1 MSEGFEE
8 LLQRLGVLQ
17 DLEKAASV
25 LGWDEETKMPPLGAE
40 ARAEQRATIARI
52 AHEHQTAPELGE
64 LLEELRPFEEAHDP
78 ESFEASLIRV
88 ARTDYEKASRV
99 PVDLRADLSRLASQ
113 GYRAWLKARE
123 QQDFGVLFPFLERS
137 LELRRRYVEC
147 FAPYD
152 DPYDPLLDIYEP
164 GMKTVE
170 VEPIFER
177 LKEALVPM
185 IRSFAETHVV
195 DDSSVHGH
203 FPRDA
208 QRRFSL
214 LMLERWGMDRAAW
227 RLDKTVHPF
236 MTCFSPSDIRLTTN
250 FHEDSLHGLL
260 SCLHEFGHG
269 IYERNVDP
277 RYTRTPLA
285 EGVSSAFHESQSRMW
300 ENLVG
305 RNLATW
311 RFFYPQLQDAFPDH
325 FADVSLETF
334 HRALN
339 KVEPTM
345 RRVDADEV
353 TYSLHIILR
362 FELERAVLGGELD
375 LRDLPDAFDAK
386 MREYLGIQPSDVT
399 NGVLQDAH
407 WSDLTFGY
415 FPTYALGNVVS
426 VQLWER
432 AEAAVGPFDEQ
443 FERGDFTTLRDW
455 LTENIYHWGR
465 TFTPQ
470 ELLQRAAGGPM
481 NPEPYV
487 RYLERKLNDLL
498 QAGSVGS
505 GAADARPEDEGAAVA

>member
-1 MSEGFEE
+1 VNDRFAE
-8 LLQRLGVLQ
+8 LLRRLGELQ
-17 DLEKAASV
+17 DVEKTAQV

-40 ARAEQRATIARI
+40 ARAEQRGTLARI
-52 AHEHQTAPELGE
+52 AHGLQTDPSLGA
-64 LLEELRPFEEAHDP
+64 LLEELRPFEEAHP
-78 ESFEASLIRV
+78 FESFEASVIRV
-88 ARTDYEKASRV
+88 ARSDFEKACRV
-99 PVDLRADLSRLASQ
+99 PADLRADLSRLASR
-113 GYRAWLKARE
+113 GYRAWLQARE
-123 QQDFGVLFPFLERS
+123 QQDYRVLLPYLERG

-152 DPYDPLLDIYEP
+152 DPYDPLLDVYEP
-164 GMKTVE
+164 GMKTIE
-170 VEPIFER
+170 VERIFER
-177 LKEALVPM
+177 LKDALVPM
-185 IRSFAETHVV
+185 IRTFAEAGPV
-195 DDSSVHGH
+195 DDSSLHGH
-203 FPRDA
+203 FPRAA

-214 LMLERWGMDRAAW
+214 QVLERWGMDRAAW

-250 FHEDSLHGLL
+250 FHEDSLHGVL

-269 IYERNVDP
+269 VYERNVDP
-277 RYTRTPLA
+277 RFTRTPLA
-285 EGVSSAFHESQSRMW
+285 EGVSSAFHESQSRLW

-305 RNLATW
+305 RSLATW
-311 RFFYPQLQDAFPDH
+311 RFFYPSLQDVFPDH
-325 FADVSLETF
+325 FSDVSLETF

-362 FELERAVLGGELD
+362 FELERELLAGRLD
-375 LRDLPDAFDAK
+375 LDDLPEAFDAK
-386 MREYLGIQPSDVT
+386 MVEYLGLRPPDIAS
-399 NGVLQDAH
+399 GALQDAH

-432 AEAAVGPFDEQ
+432 AQAEIGPLEEQ
-443 FERGDFTTLRDW
+443 FERGEFAPLREW
-455 LTENIYHWGR
+455 LAERVYRWGR

-470 ELLQRAAGGPM
+470 ELLQRAAGGPID
-481 NPEPYV
+481 PDPYL

-498 QAGSVGS
+498 
-505 GAADARPEDEGAAVA
+505 GAAVA

>member
-1 MSEGFEE
+1 VNEQFEA
-8 LLQRLGVLQ
+8 LRRRLGELQ
-17 DLEKAASV
+17 DLEKTAAV
-25 LGWDEETKMPPLGAE
+25 LGWDEETKMPPLGAA

-52 AHEHQTAPELGE
+52 LHEHHIAPELGE
-64 LLEELRPFEEAHDP
+64 LLEQLRPFESEHEP
-78 ESFEASLIRV
+78 ESFEASLVRV
-88 ARTDYEKASRV
+88 ARRDYERAIRV
-99 PVDLRADLSRLASQ
+99 PVDLRADLSRHASHS
-113 GYRAWLKARE
+113 YRAWLQARE
-123 QQDFGVLFPFLERS
+123 QQDYEVLFPFLERA
-137 LELRRRYVEC
+137 LELRHRYVDC

-152 DPYDPLLDIYEP
+152 DPYDPLLGIYEP
-164 GMKTVE
+164 GMKTAE

-177 LKEALVPM
+177 LKEALIPM
-185 IRSFAETHVV
+185 IGTFSEAGV
-195 DDSSVHGH
+195 DDSSLRGH

-214 LMLERWGMDRAAW
+214 TVLERWGMDRTAW

-236 MTCFSPSDIRLTTN
+236 MTAFSPSDIRLTTN

-277 RYTRTPLA
+277 RYARTPLA

-305 RNLATW
+305 RNLSTW
-311 RFFYPQLQDAFPDH
+311 RFFYPQLQEEFPDH
-325 FADVSLETF
+325 FADVPLETF

-353 TYSLHIILR
+353 TYSLHIIIR
-362 FELERAVLGGELD
+362 FELERAVLGGELA

-432 AEAAVGPFDEQ
+432 AEAAVGPFDDQ
-443 FERGDFTTLRDW
+443 FERGEFTTLRDW
-455 LTENIYHWGR
+455 LTENIYRWGR

-470 ELLQRAAGGPM
+470 ELLQRAAGGPLD
-481 NPEPYV
+481 PEPYV
-487 RYLERKLNDLL
+487 RYLERKLNDL
-498 QAGSVGS
+498 V
-505 GAADARPEDEGAAVA
+505 GAAVA

>member
-1 MSEGFEE
+1 MNEGFEE
-8 LLQRLGVLQ
+8 LLRRLGTLQ
-17 DLEKAASV
+17 DLEKTAQV

-40 ARAEQRATIARI
+40 SRAEQRATIARI
-52 AHEHQTAPELGE
+52 AHEVQTAPELGE
-64 LLEELRPFEEAHDP
+64 LLEQLRPFEEEHEP
-78 ESFEASLIRV
+78 ESFEASVIRV
-88 ARTDYEKASRV
+88 ARNDYEKASRV
-99 PVDLRADLSRLASQ
+99 PADLRADLSRLASH

-123 QQDFGVLFPFLERS
+123 QQDYEVLFPCLERG

-164 GMKTVE
+164 GMTTAE
-170 VEPIFER
+170 VEPVFER
-177 LKEALVPM
+177 LKEVLVPM
-185 IRSFAETHVV
+185 IRSFAETGAV
-195 DDSSVHGH
+195 DDSSLHGH

-250 FHEDSLHGLL
+250 FHEDSLHGVL

-285 EGVSSAFHESQSRMW
+285 EGVSSAFHEAQSRMW

-311 RFFYPQLQDAFPDH
+311 RFFYPRLQDAFPDH

-362 FELERAVLGGELD
+362 FELERAVLGGKLD

-386 MREYLGIQPSDVT
+386 MREYLGIQPTDVT
-399 NGVLQDAH
+399 SGVLQDAH

-432 AEAAVGPFDEQ
+432 AEAAVGPLDEQ
-443 FERGDFTTLRDW
+443 FERGEFTTLADW
-455 LTENIYHWGR
+455 LTENVYRWGR

-470 ELLQRAAGGPM
+470 ELLQRAAGGPL

-487 RYLERKLNDLL
+487 RYLDRKLNDLL
-498 QAGSVGS
+498 
-505 GAADARPEDEGAAVA
+505 GAAVA